1 MKSRRIIQLIHMV
14 GMLCAAPCSVVAAES
29 YPDWLPPAA
38 QVQQSL
44 EALPQLR
51 ASRSALRLEQ
61 ANAGRLQAGTQEWTA
76 RAGLHQRSERIGRNY
91 LENEIAFER
100 PMRLASK
107 ADKDRDLGENG
118 ILVADAALADN
129 WHESARALMTLWFD
143 WLREERSALR
153 LQDYAQILARELQI
167 VQQRFKAGDAP
178 RIDSLLAE
186 TELAKARAS
195 QAQSAQRARLLAAEI
210 SKKFPGVVTAMPAA
224 LSLPQPLQGDT
235 TFWQQK
241 ILSDNHELEL
251 ADLSAKQEK
260 LSAERIALE
269 QRPDPTFGVRIASER
284 GGDDRIIGFSVSVP
298 LPGQYR
304 RKQTEVAL
312 ARAQMAAEH
321 AAETR
326 VKVES
331 TAQQV
336 ALAADSAW
344 ALWQG
349 LANVAQQTEANAA
362 LVSRAYAL
370 GEAPLSDTLLARR
383 HAIEALATAEQV
395 QIDALQSWSRL
406 LLDTHAIWSLHEG
419 HEHAA
424 SEHY

>member
-1 MKSRRIIQLIHMV
+1 MNSRHIFTVISL
-14 GMLCAAPCSVVAAES
+14 LCAAPLVAAADS
-29 YPDWLPPAA
+29 YPTWLPPAP
-38 QVQQSL
+38 QVQHAL
-44 EALPQLR
+44 EDLPQLR
-51 ASRSALRLEQ
+51 ASRSALRVEQ

-76 RAGLHQRSERIGRNY
+76 RAGVHQRSERIGRNY

-100 PMRLASK
+100 PLRLGSK
-107 ADKDRDLGENG
+107 ADKDRALGESG

-129 WHESARALMTLWFD
+129 WHESARTLMTLWFD
-143 WLREERSALR
+143 WLKEARSALR
-153 LQDYAQILARELQI
+153 LHDYAQVLAYELQI

-178 RIDSLLAE
+178 RIDSLLAD

-195 QAQSAQRARLLAAEI
+195 HAQAAQRARLLAAEI
-210 SKKFPGVVTAMPAA
+210 STRFPGIVMAMPAA
-224 LSLPQPLQGDT
+224 LPVPQPLEGDAA
-235 TFWQQK
+235 FWQQK

-251 ADLSAKQEK
+251 ADLGAKQEK
-260 LSAERIALE
+260 LGAERVALE
-269 QRPDPTFGVRIASER
+269 QRPDPTFAVRIASER

-304 RKQTEVAL
+304 RKQTEAAL
-312 ARAQMAAEH
+312 ARAQMAEEH
-321 AAETR
+321 AAYTR

-331 TAQQV
+331 AAQQV
-336 ALAADSAW
+336 ALAADTAW

-383 HAIEALATAEQV
+383 HAIEALSTAEQA
-395 QIDALQSWSRL
+395 QIEALQSWSRL

-424 SEHY
+424 SEHH

>member
-1 MKSRRIIQLIHMV
+1 MASD
-14 GMLCAAPCSVVAAES
+14 S
-29 YPDWLPPAA
+29 YPDWLPPAQ
-38 QVQQSL
+38 QVQHAL
-44 EALPQLR
+44 EDLPQLR
-51 ASRSALRLEQ
+51 AGRSALRVEQ

-76 RAGLHQRSERIGRNY
+76 RAGLHQRSLRNGPNY
-91 LENEIAFER
+91 LENEITFER
-100 PMRLASK
+100 PLRLGSK
-107 ADKDRDLGENG
+107 ADKDVALGENG

-143 WLREERSALR
+143 WLREERNALR
-153 LQDYAQILARELQI
+153 LQDYAQVLARELQI

-178 RIDSLLAE
+178 RIDIMLAD
-186 TELAKARAS
+186 TELTKAHANHA
-195 QAQSAQRARLLAAEI
+195 QAAQRARLLAAEI
-210 SKKFPGVVTAMPAA
+210 NKKFPGIVTAMPAT
-224 LSLPQPLQGDT
+224 LPLPQPLQGDT
-235 TFWQQK
+235 AFWQQK

-251 ADLSAKQEK
+251 ADLGAKQEK
-260 LSAERIALE
+260 LSAERIVLE

-284 GGDDRIIGFSVSVP
+284 GGEERIIGFIVSVP

-304 RKQTEVAL
+304 RKQSEVAL
-312 ARAQMAAEH
+312 ARAQMAEEH
-321 AAETR
+321 AADTR
-326 VKVES
+326 IKVES
-331 TAQQV
+331 SAQQV
-336 ALAADSAW
+336 ALEADAAW

-349 LANVAQQTEANAA
+349 LEIVAQQTAANAA

-383 HAIEALATAEQV
+383 HAIEALATAEQA

-424 SEHY
+424 SEHH

>member
-1 MKSRRIIQLIHMV
+1 MKSHVIFSIVSL
-14 GMLCAAPCSVVAAES
+14 LCAAPFTVAAADS
-29 YPDWLPPAA
+29 YPDWLPPAQ
-38 QVQQSL
+38 QVQHAL
-44 EALPQLR
+44 EDLPQLR
-51 ASRSALRLEQ
+51 ASRSALRVEQ

-100 PMRLASK
+100 PIRLGSK
-107 ADKDRDLGENG
+107 ADKDKALGENG
-118 ILVADAALADN
+118 ILFADAALADN
-129 WHESARALMTLWFD
+129 WHESARMLMALWFD

-153 LQDYAQILARELQI
+153 LQDYAQVLARELQI

-178 RIDSLLAE
+178 RIDTMLAE

-195 QAQSAQRARLLAAEI
+195 LAQAGQRARLLAAEI
-210 SKKFPGVVTAMPAA
+210 SKKFPGVVPAMPSA
-224 LSLPQPLQGDT
+224 LSAPQPLEGDT
-235 TFWQQK
+235 VFWQQK

-251 ADLSAKQEK
+251 ADLGAKQEK

-284 GGDDRIIGFSVSVP
+284 GGNERIIGFSVSVP

-304 RKQTEVAL
+304 RKQTEAAL
-312 ARAQMAAEH
+312 ARAQMAEEH
-321 AAETR
+321 AADTR

-349 LANVAQQTEANAA
+349 LANVAQKTEANAA

-383 HAIEALATAEQV
+383 HAIEALAMAEQA

-424 SEHY
+424 SEHH